1 MKPLLMKRT
10 VLNIFFFLFLFI
22 LVFRFVHQIVVG
34 YAKESWKITE
44 FLINY
49 QGGFV
54 RRGLLG
60 EIILYLYNCTGLSP
74 YILIISICII
84 SYVTLIWFIIK
95 SFIKNGYTLFIL
107 PFVFFLGNPI
117 INNFW
122 VRKDILLILIFISII
137 YFSLK
142 KSNWHLIFVNLFFIV
157 GLLIHESIGFFCF
170 PILLLIL
177 VSQKSNFSKD
187 GKALIKSIITSISQ
201 LIPSIFTFLC
211 VLYFKGSQSISS
223 HIWASWK
230 PIEFPIQDKDNSQI
244 PTAIDGLSWSLKQGL
259 SLTVQTLKNFNGD
272 VYAPIA
278 WFLII
283 LIIYYIVTNISK
295 LNYNILNYKPYKNF
309 NKANL
314 SNVLFFQLLAIIPL
328 FILGWDY
335 SRWVFYWIT
344 TSFAIVI
351 LVPEKKLSI
360 VFPDVVSTTS
370 TKINTFLDLLIGK
383 SNVLLLCVM
392 IGFNNCSWDFFNSI
406 NSGSVVIILQFF
418 SKALHQLLLLVKE
431 VLL

>member
-22 LVFRFVHQIVVG
+22 LAFKIVHQIVIG
-34 YAKESWKITE
+34 YAKESWQITE

-60 EIILYLYNCTGLSP
+60 EIILCLYNYTGLSP
-74 YILIISICII
+74 YILILSICII
-84 SYVTLIWFIIK
+84 SYVALTWFIIK
-95 SFIKNGYTLFIL
+95 SFVKNGYTLFVL
-107 PFVFFLGNPI
+107 PFVFFLGDPI

-122 VRKDILLILIFISII
+122 VKKDVLLILIFISTI
-137 YFSLK
+137 YFSLR
-142 KSNWHLIFVNLFFIV
+142 KSNWNLIFVNLFLIV
-157 GLLIHESIGFFCF
+157 GLLIHESIGFFCL

-177 VSQKSNFSKD
+177 VSQKRDFPKK
-187 GKALIKSIITSISQ
+187 GKALIKSIITSVSQ

-211 VLYFKGSQSISS
+211 VLYFKGSQSVSS
-223 HIWASWK
+223 QIWASWK
-230 PIEFPIQDKDNSQI
+230 PVDFPIQNNDNSQI
-244 PTAIDGLSWSLKQGL
+244 PTAIDGISWSLEQGL
-259 SLTVQTLKNFNGD
+259 SLTMQMLKNFNGD
-272 VYAPIA
+272 IYAPIA

-295 LNYNILNYKPYKNF
+295 LNYSILNYKPYKNF

-314 SNVLFFQLLAIIPL
+314 SNILIFQLLTIIPL
-328 FILGWDY
+328 FILGADY

-344 TSFAIVI
+344 TSFAIVL
-351 LVPEKKLSI
+351 LVPEKNLSV
-360 VFPDVVSTTS
+360 VFPQIILTIG
-370 TKINTFLDLLIGK
+370 TKANTFLDLLIGK
-383 SNVLLLCVM
+383 SNVLLLCLI
-392 IGFNNCSWDFFNSI
+392 IGFCNSSWGLINSI

-418 SKALHQLLLLVKE
+418 SKALHQLL
-431 VLL
+431 